1 MCGGQGWPER
11 ATRALGAEVQ
21 VAEAVR
27 GQVLSLLSL
36 HSQPLAGSRGLEL
49 SSLVQSCLDS
59 LASRHFPGLLGGQ
72 PLDFLCTGGDW
83 HLPGLALHG
92 HLFFLFFCPSES
104 FKDAR
109 MWEQCRYGLALF
121 CKENFSSHFP
131 FNSES
136 IQISIKSLKR
146 FPWTLKGIEIS
157 SAGTLVIVIWS
168 IRERSLKWASQCH
181 CSNGSLLASPSLS
194 SAG

>member
-1 MCGGQGWPER
+1 MVAERSVKPKSPVVLSSRLEWGAGDSEGPLGMCGGQGWPER

-92 HLFFLFFCPSES
+92 HLFFFFLP
-104 FKDAR
+104 
-109 MWEQCRYGLALF
+109 L
-121 CKENFSSHFP
+121 
-131 FNSES
+131 
-136 IQISIKSLKR
+136 
-146 FPWTLKGIEIS
+146 
-157 SAGTLVIVIWS
+157 
-168 IRERSLKWASQCH
+168 
-181 CSNGSLLASPSLS
+181 
-194 SAG
+194 